1 MLVRFESPPA
11 AGPFI
16 LLREVPGSR
25 VYFGAV
31 CDAEARI
38 QEWVEI
44 WVQTVEM
51 KEMAFAGYQEQ
62 LSNHVFDKYWQADC
76 AVSKDTIPDK
86 VIATSM
92 EHENPSPI
100 LVRQAEMRF
109 SRRRSHPVGN
119 SANMI

>member
-1 MLVRFESPPA
+1 MANYERTIPLEIPPGCVLAPIHTSNDETPLKICALVRFDSPPE

-25 VYFGAV
+25 VYLGAV

-62 LSNHVFDKYWQADC
+62 LSNHVFDQQW
-76 AVSKDTIPDK
+76 
-86 VIATSM
+86 
-92 EHENPSPI
+92 
-100 LVRQAEMRF
+100 
-109 SRRRSHPVGN
+109 RSE
-119 SANMI
+119 SAAAK